1 MKSIKRMIYN
11 IRNKY
16 SIWQMRREI
25 DKLLLK
31 ANSTVRH

>member
-1 MKSIKRMIYN
+1 MKSIKRMIRN

-31 ANSTVRH
+31 ANSTARI